1 MKVVPITE
9 TADYKNKRNQI
20 QAEINANKVNI
31 DRSVFIKTP
40 EEKRELKYAK
50 QLYKIKNS

>member
-1 MKVVPITE
+1 MKAVPITE

-31 DRSVFIKTP
+31 DRSVFVKTP
-40 EEKRELKYAK
+40 AEKEHLKHVK
-50 QLYKIKNS
+50 QLYKIANR

>member
-20 QAEINANKVNI
+20 QAEINANQVSI
-31 DRSVFIKTP
+31 DRSVFMKTP
-40 EEKRELKYAK
+40 AERTELKQVK
-50 QLYKIKNS
+50 QLYKVKH